1 MPIGIIAG
9 AVGAVAVGVFI
20 IGVTVIVRR
29 ARARVSDVKYKVK
42 DVKDAVIHPSY
53 VMNSDTLSVV
63 MFTVHYAPLGSQHIG
78 RLCVRCV
85 SFTDIDVQC
94 CVRTDQL

>member
-1 MPIGIIAG
+1 M
-9 AVGAVAVGVFI
+9 GAVAVGVFI

-53 VMNSDTLSVV
+53 VMNSYISSVV
-63 MFTVHYAPLGSQHIG
+63 MLTVRCAPLACQHISI
-78 RLCVRCV
+78 CVRCV
-85 SFTDIDVQC
+85 SLTGMYG
-94 CVRTDQL
+94 